1 MTGFFSL
8 GLAIARPPPPR
19 PAPLPAFDI
28 VAMFYRHNKNN
39 GFVEGRRGKK
49 IVHSW
54 WVCIRGW
61 SGCSGKEWR
70 DM

>member
-8 GLAIARPPPPR
+8 GLAIARPPPP
-19 PAPLPAFDI
+19 PPPPPLPALDI

-49 IVHSW
+49 IV
-54 WVCIRGW
+54 R
-61 SGCSGKEWR
+61 
-70 DM
+70 M